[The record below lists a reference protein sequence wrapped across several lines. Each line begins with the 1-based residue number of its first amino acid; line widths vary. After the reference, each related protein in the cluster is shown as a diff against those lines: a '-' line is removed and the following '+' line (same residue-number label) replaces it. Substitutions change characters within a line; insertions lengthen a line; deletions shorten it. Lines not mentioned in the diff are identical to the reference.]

1 MARSIL
7 KEKAE
12 TQKKKK
18 KIKKLDYSPV
28 YVRGE
33 NRHEFTA
40 AVNPADGG
48 ISREFAD
55 LAVFV
60 KCSVVRPSFLPS
72 FNTSPLKRRWSEP
85 KVTRRVLT
93 RGTFLEPADCLSI
106 TPEPGGAFY
115 PGRRALGPATDTP
128 PSLLPSRTDARKKR
142 KEKKTSMAPHYQ
154 WEPITAQVARSPALL
169 LFLLLVVLHH
179 HHYYPQQ

>member
-1 MARSIL
+1 M
-7 KEKAE
+7 
-12 TQKKKK
+12 
-18 KIKKLDYSPV
+18 
-28 YVRGE
+28 RGE

-40 AVNPADGG
+40 AANPADGG

-55 LAVFV
+55 LALLFLSWL
-60 KCSVVRPSFLPS
+60 CSSSVQLLGLPS

-128 PSLLPSRTDARKKR
+128 PSLLPSLTEARKKKR
-142 KEKKTSMAPHYQ
+142 KENLNGTSLPVGANH
-154 WEPITAQVARSPALL
+154 SSGGS
-169 LFLLLVVLHH
+169 
-179 HHYYPQQ
+179 